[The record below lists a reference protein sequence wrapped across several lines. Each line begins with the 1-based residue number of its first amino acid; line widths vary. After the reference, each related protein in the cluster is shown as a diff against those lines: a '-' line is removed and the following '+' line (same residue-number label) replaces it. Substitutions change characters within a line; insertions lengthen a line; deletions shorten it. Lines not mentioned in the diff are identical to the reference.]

1 MQARKIMRSNS
12 LKIEGD
18 KSGGEKCLYEN
29 ALVDIM
35 EKFLTEKITKT
46 QEIKNTY
53 ETQMQEIREMGD
65 NSIILEILKQMECSM
80 FNEIEIL
87 KQKIEQEKAQAISK
101 IKIVQNGGNI

>member
-1 MQARKIMRSNS
+1 
-12 LKIEGD
+12 
-18 KSGGEKCLYEN
+18 
-29 ALVDIM
+29 
-35 EKFLTEKITKT
+35 
-46 QEIKNTY
+46 
-53 ETQMQEIREMGD
+53 MQEIREMGD